1 MLNANEVADVGYNP
15 LPTTLDDLS
24 EDTNTETVVG
34 TCIDDLFVEYDLENF
49 MEFENNLWSKEIKFL
64 HDVMIM
70 IDDDIDLIFVNSRP
84 VDVTNAGGIN
94 CVGCFLDELAFFV
107 DNNFLTLVL
116 SFCPGGIY
124 EVAVI
129 AIAFDLD
136 PDFVAFHHIIRLLFI
151 LFTVPVF
158 LRVLE
163 KIKK

>member
-1 MLNANEVADVGYNP
+1 MAISLTVFSANLQPTEEPRISRQKFTVSSGNLYDAISVICNKP
-15 LPTTLDDLS
+15 LA
-24 EDTNTETVVG
+24 
-34 TCIDDLFVEYDLENF
+34 
-49 MEFENNLWSKEIKFL
+49 NNVPDSKAAGI
-64 HDVMIM
+64 
-70 IDDDIDLIFVNSRP
+70 LI
-84 VDVTNAGGIN
+84 
-94 CVGCFLDELAFFV
+94 
-107 DNNFLTLVL
+107 L
-116 SFCPGGIY
+116 SFSPGGIY